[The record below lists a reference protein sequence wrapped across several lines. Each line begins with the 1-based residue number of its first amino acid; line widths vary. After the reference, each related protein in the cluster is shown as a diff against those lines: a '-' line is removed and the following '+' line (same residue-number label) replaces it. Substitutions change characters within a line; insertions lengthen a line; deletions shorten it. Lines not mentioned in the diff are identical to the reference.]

1 VGPMHLALKSTI
13 AQAMGG
19 EGRAE
24 RSCPTGG
31 GKREQQQDMGWL
43 HSSAHAVS
51 HGRFTGAPLLPTQCK
66 RASLPVP
73 LGAH

>member
-1 VGPMHLALKSTI
+1 MGLMHLALKSRS

-19 EGRAE
+19 RKGRE
-24 RSCPTGG
+24 ELPPGG